1 MWSSSELAGAC
12 ALAVVL
18 AVSTPAF
25 ADPSPADVESAK
37 AQYLEGIAL
46 REKGDEAGALVRF
59 KAAFALVPTPIT
71 ALEVGRSQLALGK
84 ILDGRDTLQKAAR
97 MPKVAGESAKA
108 DEARDEATK
117 LADGAKARLATLAVT
132 PVEGA
137 SLVIDGMPIPRDAA
151 TVPRVVDPGH
161 HVVELRTNDSEGRTE
176 VDLRDGESGTV
187 TVPMHPSM
195 RPAVKLHPLVFIG
208 FGVGAVGL
216 LTGAAT
222 GIGAL
227 VTASKLKTDCP
238 NMVCPASSAD
248 TIDTSKTLGTV
259 STIAFI
265 VGGVGVV
272 GGIVGIVL
280 SKREPPTTAWIA
292 PRVGFLSVGIEGGF

>member
-1 MWSSSELAGAC
+1 M
-12 ALAVVL
+12 L

-37 AQYLEGIAL
+37 AQYLEGAAL
-46 REKGDEAGALVRF
+46 REKGDEAAALIRF

-84 ILDGRDTLQKAAR
+84 ILDGRDTLQRAAR

-117 LADGAKARLATLAVT
+117 LADGAKARLATLSVT
-132 PVEGA
+132 PVEG
-137 SLVIDGMPIPRDAA
+137 STLVIDGTPVPRDAA
-151 TVPRVVDPGH
+151 TAPRVVDPGH
-161 HVVELRTNDSEGRTE
+161 HVVELRTDESEGRTE
-176 VDLRDGESGTV
+176 VDLHDGESGTV
-187 TVPMHPSM
+187 TVPMHATA
-195 RPAVKLHPLVFIG
+195 RPPVKLHPLVFIG

-227 VTASKLKTDCP
+227 VTASTLKTDCP
-238 NMVCPASSAD
+238 NMVCPSSSAG
-248 TIDTSKTLGTV
+248 TIDTSKALGTV
-259 STIAFI
+259 STVAFI
-265 VGGVGVV
+265 VGGAGVV
-272 GGIVGIVL
+272 AGIVGIVI
-280 SKREPPTTAWIA
+280 SKRPPKTAWIA
-292 PRVGFLSVGIEGGF
+292 PQLGFLSIGLEGGF